1 MTKYG
6 NIKSYDTSKGSG
18 TIAPEQGGEVL
29 NFGKFDLQQEASTP
43 KSGQRFSYE
52 RRKQVDGGMV
62 TATNLRQ
69 QEQAVRQ
76 NGKQRD
82 QAEQQ
87 QG

>member
-6 NIKSYDTSKGSG
+6 NIKSYDTGKGSG

-29 NFGKFDLQQEASTP
+29 NFGKSDLQQEASTP
-43 KSGQRFSYE
+43 KTGQRFSYE
-52 RRKQVDGGMV
+52 TKQADGGKQS
-62 TATNLRQ
+62 ATNLRQ

-76 NGKQRD
+76 EGKQRE
-82 QAEQQ
+82 QARQQ

>member
-29 NFGKFDLQQEASTP
+29 NFGKSDLQQEASAP
-43 KSGQRFSYE
+43 RSGQRFSYE
-52 RRKQVDGGMV
+52 RKQVDGGMV

-69 QEQAVRQ
+69 QGQAVRQ
-76 NGKQRD
+76 DGKQRD
-82 QAEQQ
+82 QAEKQ